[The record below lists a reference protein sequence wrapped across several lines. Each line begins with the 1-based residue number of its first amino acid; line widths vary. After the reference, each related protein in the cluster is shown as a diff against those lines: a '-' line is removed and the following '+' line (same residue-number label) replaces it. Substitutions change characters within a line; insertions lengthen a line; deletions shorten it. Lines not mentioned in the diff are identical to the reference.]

1 MNRVWRYL
9 MQLTAYGIVFVGG
22 WVVGH
27 PSPPAGPVP
36 SATPAPGTADPQA
49 DTPGADD
56 DSSSPRDA
64 PATAD
69 QVDPPSGEP
78 TERGVVAAAVG
89 FLELTEEAV
98 ALSPAEAADLQR
110 SISTEASADRLA
122 GEVEA
127 TLAEVAT
134 AAPNGLTVDVAPL
147 LASAQ
152 EVSDGWEVS
161 IWYVEVIV
169 YGNELAVEQ
178 WTTATYTL
186 VWESGEWRMSDLVS
200 KVGPVPV
207 RPAATIA
214 SPTMELVTST
224 AGMDDEGWER

>member
-1 MNRVWRYL
+1 

-27 PSPPAGPVP
+27 PSPTAGPVP
-36 SATPAPGTADPQA
+36 SATPAPGTTDPQA
-49 DTPGADD
+49 DTPEADD
-56 DSSSPRDA
+56 DSASPWDA
-64 PATAD
+64 PAAAD
-69 QVDPPSGEP
+69 RIDPPSGEP
-78 TERGVVAAAVG
+78 TERGAVAAAVG

-98 ALSPAEAADLQR
+98 AMSPAEAAALQR
-110 SISTEASADRLA
+110 SISTDASADRLA
-122 GEVEA
+122 EEVEA

-147 LASAQ
+147 LASAR
-152 EVSDGWEVS
+152 EVSNGWEVS

-186 VWESGEWRMSDLVS
+186 AWESGEWRMSDLVS
-200 KVGPVPV
+200 NDGPVPV
-207 RPAATIA
+207 RPAAMIA
-214 SPTMELVTST
+214 SPIAELVTAT
-224 AGMDDEGWER
+224 AGMDDDGWGR

>member
-1 MNRVWRYL
+1 MNRVWRNL
-9 MQLTAYGIVFVGG
+9 MQLTACGIAFVGG

-27 PSPPAGPVP
+27 PSPTAEPIPPPTPVP
-36 SATPAPGTADPQA
+36 EAA
-49 DTPGADD
+49 DTQVEAPGADG
-56 DSSSPRDA
+56 DSSSPWDVPTA
-64 PATAD
+64 AD
-69 QVDPPSGEP
+69 QVGPPSSEP
-78 TERGVVAAAVG
+78 TEDGAVAAAVG
-89 FLELTEEAV
+89 FLELTEDAV
-98 ALSPAEAADLQR
+98 ALSPAEAAELQR
-110 SISTEASADRLA
+110 SISTDASADRLA

-147 LASAQ
+147 LASAR

-186 VWESGEWRMSDLVS
+186 VWEDGVWRMTDLVS

-207 RPAATIA
+207 RPAATLA
-214 SPTMELVTST
+214 SPIVELVTST